1 MVAANHG
8 RGIPRRW
15 QTVEA
20 AAFCGGGVWR
30 LCAVEVEEKQCPSV
44 TIMITV
50 RSEDIV
56 FLFFVHSLHTQP
68 MVNVLFQV
76 WTDSARC
83 RAEAVCARAGKT
95 TLFIG
100 TRKI

>member
-1 MVAANHG
+1 M
-8 RGIPRRW
+8 
-15 QTVEA
+15 
-20 AAFCGGGVWR
+20 WR

-56 FLFFVHSLHTQP
+56 FFVLCALTAHCAMPTQP
-68 MVNVLFQV
+68 VVNVLFQV
-76 WTDSARC
+76 WSDSAHC
-83 RAEAVCARAGKT
+83 RAEAVCARVGET

-100 TRKI
+100 ARKI